1 MSIKAIFKG
10 ALFALT
16 ISFIM
21 IVIMAVLMYF
31 TSINESVAAIG
42 VYAGTAV
49 GVIIGAIV
57 SAKTAGGKTLFN
69 CLAMGLLYLVVLALV
84 TLAFNGNIAFNYH
97 LLAVV
102 GAVILCSA
110 FGAVIAR

>member
-31 TSINESVAAIG
+31 TSINEGVAAIG

-49 GVIIGAIV
+49 GVVIGAIV
-57 SAKTAGGKTLFN
+57 SAKAAGGKTLFN
-69 CLAMGLLYLVVLALV
+69 CLAMGLVYLAVLAIV
-84 TLAFNGNIAFNYH
+84 TLAVNGKVVFNYH

-102 GAVILCSA
+102 GAVVLCSV
-110 FGAVIAR
+110 FGAVVGR

>member
-10 ALFALT
+10 VLTALV
-16 ISFIM
+16 ISLVI
-21 IVIMAVLMYF
+21 IVIMAALMYF
-31 TSINESVAAIG
+31 TSINENMASIG

-69 CLAMGLLYLVVLALV
+69 CLAMGLLYLAVLALV

-102 GAVILCSA
+102 GAVVLCSV
-110 FGAVIAR
+110 FGAIVGR

>member
-1 MSIKAIFKG
+1 MNMKAIFKG
-10 ALFALT
+10 ALTAIV
-16 ISFIM
+16 ISLVI
-21 IVIMAVLMYF
+21 IVIMAALMYF
-31 TSINESVAAIG
+31 TSINESMASIG

-102 GAVILCSA
+102 GAVVLCSV
-110 FGAVIAR
+110 FGAVVGR